1 MGRRFEH
8 ISYNTF
14 KDEKKDTDGIQDRT
28 DMHILVFYPYPF
40 WNRELCVA
48 VRLFLLFC
56 LWSTNGNAVD
66 FHEIGGFDHNIG
78 NAVNHSCFN

>member
-40 WNRELCVA
+40 LEQRIMCCCSSVPP
-48 VRLFLLFC
+48 LL
-56 LWSTNGNAVD
+56 LV
-66 FHEIGGFDHNIG
+66 EYER
-78 NAVNHSCFN
+78 